1 MHAPA
6 RSGPSIVAG
15 GVDRGLT
22 VVGCTA
28 IAPRSALDLGGL
40 VWYKRWN
47 YREHLMETRQP
58 TDTLDERLH
67 VPAPG
72 EAQLTFRAVLAGC
85 VIGGIGGVMN
95 VYLGLKTFFTV
106 GGSLMT
112 AILAFGFFA
121 VIGRRLTVLETNI
134 SQTTGMAASGMAS
147 AAGLLAPVPAMLMM
161 GHDVPA
167 LALLPWGLAVAYLGV
182 FFAVPLRAQY
192 VLLDKLPFPSGTATA
207 HTIVTMFARVGD
219 ALSKARVLIQAGAV
233 AAAFS
238 LAAYFVP
245 QIEIPPL
252 IDLWAG
258 PVLDVRI
265 GALELQGGLFAI
277 LAAWT
282 FKLYVS
288 PLLIGSGFLIGGRV
302 SVSLLFGAVL
312 AWGVLG
318 PLVTAQ
324 GWVQGPPEDTATGA
338 AGWLMWPGA
347 ALMIGDALFSLV
359 LSYKTIVRTFWPA
372 RTPPA
377 GTDHDGG
384 DVGRA
389 AGDAIPRSWWT
400 LGLLACSVVT
410 CIIAWA
416 LFDIPVWMTAL
427 AIPLSAVLAAVSTR
441 ATGETDI
448 NPTGPMGQVT
458 QVVYGAI
465 APGSVP
471 TNLMTGAI
479 TVGGS
484 GQCADMMQDLKTG
497 HLLGAS
503 PRKQLIA
510 QLYGITAGVFIV
522 VPVFFLFDHVYDI
535 GNSQELPAPSAVLWR
550 AVAELMNR
558 GWDSLPQHAALAM
571 AVALGVGAVL
581 ATVRALAPRVSSFL
595 PSGLAVG
602 LAFLVPALYAICMFA
617 GAMILLVWQRM
628 RPEAALRYAFAVA
641 CGLIAGDGLMGV
653 VKALL
658 TMTGVPTL
666 TG

>member
-1 MHAPA
+1 
-6 RSGPSIVAG
+6 
-15 GVDRGLT
+15 
-22 VVGCTA
+22 
-28 IAPRSALDLGGL
+28 
-40 VWYKRWN
+40 
-47 YREHLMETRQP
+47 METTQP

-72 EAQLTFRAVLAGC
+72 EAQLTLRAVLAGC
-85 VIGGIGGVMN
+85 VIGGIGAVMN

-112 AILAFGFFA
+112 AILAFSFFA
-121 VIGRRLTVLETNI
+121 LIGRRLSVLETNI

-147 AAGLLAPVPAMLMM
+147 SAGLLAPVPAMLIM
-161 GHDVPA
+161 GYDIPP

-192 VLLDKLPFPSGTATA
+192 VLLERLPFPSGTATA

-219 ALSKARVLIQAGAV
+219 ALSRARVLLQAGAV
-233 AAAFS
+233 AAVFG
-238 LAAYFVP
+238 LLAYFVP
-245 QIEIPPL
+245 QIEFPPL
-252 IDLWAG
+252 VDLWAG
-258 PVLDVRI
+258 PAVDLRI

-277 LAAWT
+277 LATWT
-282 FKLYVS
+282 FTLYVS
-288 PLLIGSGFLIGGRV
+288 PLLIGSGILIGGRV
-302 SVSLLFGAVL
+302 ALSLLLGSVL
-312 AWGVLG
+312 AWGVTG
-318 PLVTAQ
+318 PLVTAN
-324 GWVQGPPEDTATGA
+324 GWVQGPPMDTATGA

-347 ALMIGDALFSLV
+347 ALMIGDALFSLA
-359 LSYKTIVRTFWPA
+359 LSYKTIVRTLWPA
-372 RTPPA
+372 RTAPA
-377 GTDHDGG
+377 PATAS
-384 DVGRA
+384 A
-389 AGDAIPRSWWT
+389 AGETIPRSWWT
-400 LGLLACSVVT
+400 MGLLGCSVVT
-410 CIIAWA
+410 CVIAWA

-458 QVVYGAI
+458 QIVYGAI

-484 GQCADMMQDLKTG
+484 SQCADMMQDLKTG

-503 PRKQLIA
+503 PRKQLVA
-510 QLYGITAGVFIV
+510 QLAGITAGVFIV

-535 GNSQELPAPSAVLWR
+535 GNSQELPAPSAMLWR

-571 AVALGVGAVL
+571 AAALGVGALL
-581 ATVRALAPRVSSFL
+581 ATMRALAPRAAAVL
-595 PSGLAVG
+595 PNGLAVG
-602 LAFLVPALYAICMFA
+602 LAFLVPAPYAISIVS
-617 GAMILLVWQRM
+617 GALLLVVWQRM
-628 RPEAALRYAFAVA
+628 RPESATRYAFAVA

-658 TMTGVPTL
+658 TMAGVPTL

>member
-1 MHAPA
+1 MA
-6 RSGPSIVAG
+6 
-15 GVDRGLT
+15 T
-22 VVGCTA
+22 T
-28 IAPRSALDLGGL
+28 
-40 VWYKRWN
+40 
-47 YREHLMETRQP
+47 QP

-72 EAQLTFRAVLAGC
+72 EAQLTVRAVLAGC
-85 VIGGIGGVMN
+85 VIGGIGAVMN
-95 VYLGLKTFFTV
+95 VYLGLKTLFAV

-121 VIGRRLTVLETNI
+121 LLGRRLSVLETNI
-134 SQTTGMAASGMAS
+134 SQTAGMAASGMAS

-192 VLLDKLPFPSGTATA
+192 VLLDRLPFPSGTATA

-219 ALSKARVLIQAGAV
+219 ALARGRVMIQAGAV
-233 AAAFS
+233 AASFS
-238 LAAYFVP
+238 LLVYFVP
-245 QIEIPPL
+245 QVEVPPIEA
-252 IDLWAG
+252 LWAG
-258 PVLDVRI
+258 PMLDVRI
-265 GALELQGGLFAI
+265 GALELQGGLLAI
-277 LAAWT
+277 LAAWG
-282 FKLYVS
+282 FSIAIS

-302 SVSLLFGAVL
+302 ALSLLGGAVL

-318 PLVTAQ
+318 PLVTAR
-324 GWVQGPPEDTATGA
+324 GWVQGPPLDSSTGA
-338 AGWLMWPGA
+338 YAWLMWPGA

-372 RTPPA
+372 RTA
-377 GTDHDGG
+377 SAKADG
-384 DVGRA
+384 DLARA
-389 AGDAIPRSWWT
+389 DGETIPRSWWT
-400 LGLLACSVVT
+400 LGLLGCSVVT
-410 CIIAWA
+410 CALAWA

-427 AIPLSAVLAAVSTR
+427 AIPLSAVLAAVATR
-441 ATGETDI
+441 AAGETDL

-479 TVGGS
+479 TIGGA

-510 QLYGITAGVFIV
+510 QLCGITAGVLIA
-522 VPVFFLFDHVYDI
+522 VPTFFLFARVYDI
-535 GNSQELPAPSAVLWR
+535 GGSQELPAPSAMLWR
-550 AVAELMNR
+550 AVAELMNH
-558 GWDSLPQHAALAM
+558 GWDSLPTHAATAM
-571 AVALGVGAVL
+571 AVALGVGAAL
-581 ATVRALAPRVSSFL
+581 ATVRALAPRAASFL

-602 LAFLVPALYAICMFA
+602 LAFLLPASNSICIFA
-617 GAMILLVWQRM
+617 GAMILLVWQRA
-628 RPEAALRYAFAVA
+628 RPDAVAHYAYAVA

-653 VKALL
+653 VKVLL
-658 TMTGVPTL
+658 TMAGVPTL

>member
-1 MHAPA
+1 
-6 RSGPSIVAG
+6 
-15 GVDRGLT
+15 
-22 VVGCTA
+22 
-28 IAPRSALDLGGL
+28 
-40 VWYKRWN
+40 
-47 YREHLMETRQP
+47 METTQP

-72 EAQLTFRAVLAGC
+72 EAQLTLRAVLAGC

-95 VYLGLKTFFTV
+95 VYLGLKTLFTV

-121 VIGRRLTVLETNI
+121 VIGRRLSVLETNI

-147 AAGLLAPVPAMLMM
+147 SAGLLAPVPAMLMM
-161 GHDVPA
+161 GYDVPP

-219 ALSKARVLIQAGAV
+219 ALGRARVLMLAGAV

-238 LAAYFVP
+238 LLAYFVP
-245 QIEIPPL
+245 QIEFPPL
-252 IDLWAG
+252 VDLWAG
-258 PVLDVRI
+258 PTVDARI
-265 GALELQGGLFAI
+265 GALALQGGLFAI
-277 LAAWT
+277 LATWT
-282 FKLYVS
+282 FSLYVS
-288 PLLIGSGFLIGGRV
+288 PLLIGSGFLIGWRV
-302 SVSLLFGAVL
+302 ALWLLAGAVL

-318 PLVTAQ
+318 PLVTAN
-324 GWVQGPPEDTATGA
+324 GWVQGPPTDSSTGA
-338 AGWLMWPGA
+338 YGWLMWPGA

-372 RTPPA
+372 RTAPDSTSA
-377 GTDHDGG
+377 YDDA
-384 DVGRA
+384 RA
-389 AGDAIPRSWWT
+389 AGETIPRSWWT
-400 LGLLACSVVT
+400 VGLLGCSVIT
-410 CIIAWA
+410 CVMAWV

-441 ATGETDI
+441 AMGETDI
-448 NPTGPMGQVT
+448 NPTGSMGQVT

-479 TVGGS
+479 TLGGS
-484 GQCADMMQDLKTG
+484 SQCADMMQDLKTG

-503 PRKQLIA
+503 PRKQLVA
-510 QLYGITAGVFIV
+510 QLCGITAGVLVV
-522 VPVFFLFDHVYDI
+522 VPVFFLFAHVYDI
-535 GNSQELPAPSAVLWR
+535 GNSQELPAPSAMMWR
-550 AVAELMNR
+550 ALAELMNR
-558 GWDSLPQHAALAM
+558 GWASLPQHAATAM
-571 AVALGVGAVL
+571 FVALGVGAAL
-581 ATVRALAPRVSSFL
+581 ATLRALAPRAASFV

-602 LAFLVPALYAICMFA
+602 MSFLMPAFYAIGMFA
-617 GAMILLVWQRM
+617 GAMILLVWQRT
-628 RPEAALRYAFAVA
+628 RHESALRYAFAVA

-658 TMTGVPTL
+658 TMAGVPTL

>member
-1 MHAPA
+1 
-6 RSGPSIVAG
+6 
-15 GVDRGLT
+15 
-22 VVGCTA
+22 
-28 IAPRSALDLGGL
+28 
-40 VWYKRWN
+40 
-47 YREHLMETRQP
+47 METTQP

-67 VPAPG
+67 VPAPD
-72 EAQLTFRAVLAGC
+72 EAQLTLRAVLAGC
-85 VIGGIGGVMN
+85 VIGGIGAVMN
-95 VYLGLKTFFTV
+95 VYLGLKTIFTV

-121 VIGRRLTVLETNI
+121 LLGRRLSVLETNI

-147 AAGLLAPVPAMLMM
+147 SAGLLAPVPAMLIM
-161 GHDVPA
+161 GHDVPP

-192 VLLDKLPFPSGTATA
+192 VLLDRLPFPSGTATA
-207 HTIVTMFARVGD
+207 HTIVTMFARVGE
-219 ALSKARVLIQAGAV
+219 ALDRARVLILAGAV
-233 AAAFS
+233 AAVFS
-238 LAAYFVP
+238 LLAYFVP
-245 QIEIPPL
+245 QIEVPPL
-252 IDLWAG
+252 LDLWAG
-258 PVLDVRI
+258 PAVDLRI

-277 LAAWT
+277 LATWT
-282 FKLYVS
+282 FTLYVS
-288 PLLIGSGFLIGGRV
+288 PLLIGSGILIGGRV
-302 SVSLLFGAVL
+302 ALWLLLGAVL

-318 PLVTAQ
+318 PLVTAN
-324 GWVQGPPEDTATGA
+324 GWVQGGPPTDSSTGA
-338 AGWLMWPGA
+338 YGWLMWPGA

-372 RTPPA
+372 RTAPA
-377 GTDHDGG
+377 STTA
-384 DVGRA
+384 RA
-389 AGDAIPRSWWT
+389 AGETIPRSWWT
-400 LGLLACSVVT
+400 VGLLGCSVVT
-410 CIIAWA
+410 CVIAWV

-427 AIPLSAVLAAVSTR
+427 AIPMSAVLAAVSTR
-441 ATGETDI
+441 AMGETDI

-458 QVVYGAI
+458 QIVYGAL

-484 GQCADMMQDLKTG
+484 SQCADMMQDLKTG

-503 PRKQLIA
+503 PRKQLMA
-510 QLYGITAGVFIV
+510 QLYGITAGVLIV

-558 GWDSLPQHAALAM
+558 GWDSLPQHAAMAM
-571 AVALGVGAVL
+571 AVALAAGAVL
-581 ATVRALAPRVSSFL
+581 ATLRAIAPRAASFV

-602 LAFLVPALYAICMFA
+602 LAFLVPALYAICMFL
-617 GAMILLVWQRM
+617 GAMILVVWQRM
-628 RPEAALRYAFAVA
+628 RPESVARYAFAVA
-641 CGLIAGDGLMGV
+641 CGLIAGEGLMGV

-658 TMTGVPTL
+658 TMAGVPTL